1 MTTVNSIKN
10 RVDALAPA
18 EGPVP
23 TDPKQM
29 TDKQLMT
36 RIIHDRYGRAPTP
49 EELTPE
55 GSSQLIETLRRE
67 RDE

>member
-23 TDPKQM
+23 TDPKKM
-29 TDKQLMT
+29 TDRQLLKA
-36 RIIHDRYGRAPTP
+36 IILEKYNRAPYP
-49 EELTPE
+49 DELTPE
-55 GSSQLIETLRRE
+55 GSSRLIKMLMEE
-67 RDE
+67 RHE

>member
-1 MTTVNSIKN
+1 MTLNSIKK
-10 RVDALAPA
+10 RVDVLAPG
-18 EGPVP
+18 EPPIP
-23 TDPKQM
+23 TDPKKM

-36 RIIHDRYGRAPTP
+36 RIILDRYGRPPTP